1 MVFVRGELG
10 PELEIVVLEMTQE
23 EQMER
28 IKGRHEGNQDAVQ
41 MMKVGTLAKSGT
53 NILNL

>member
-1 MVFVRGELG
+1 M
-10 PELEIVVLEMTQE
+10 VLEMTLE
-23 EQMER
+23 EQVER

-53 NILNL
+53 NISIS